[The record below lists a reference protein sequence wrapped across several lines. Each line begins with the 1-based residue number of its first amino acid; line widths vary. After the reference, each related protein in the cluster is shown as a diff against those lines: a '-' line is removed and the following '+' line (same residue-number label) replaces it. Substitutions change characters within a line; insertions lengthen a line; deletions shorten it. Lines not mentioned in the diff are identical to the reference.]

1 MIAGETKRNS
11 WIHDYVVAYVIV
23 NESKD
28 LPDSQNQLFK
38 TQYGFRLRRFIRPRS
53 HMTLTHS

>member
-28 LPDSQNQLFK
+28 LPDSQN
-38 TQYGFRLRRFIRPRS
+38 
-53 HMTLTHS
+53 